1 MAVLCRSISISISIV
16 PSVSTVHIEVVPT
29 ETHTLSFEG
38 YELAL
43 HLNPALVELELAG
56 LH

>member
-16 PSVSTVHIEVVPT
+16 PSVSTVDREVVPT